1 MKKHT
6 YTHAL
11 LGALLFSTTLTACGD
26 DGGETDSSTGNATT
40 TMPATTT
47 NPTTTDATTSTD
59 PTADPTTSTDPTV
72 DPTTSTDPTDPT
84 TSTNPTTDPTTTTD
98 GTTGD
103 NGFVFPDD
111 PFDAYKQIDRHGAV
125 EAGTAGIA
133 AAGGLGFSPGQADMI
148 KIRDA
153 YNASNPVEDA
163 DAMWLPE
170 IAKSIMFFHAAL
182 DDDLIALKLTPA
194 TFDETVA
201 QAGPVIL
208 PDTIKYDPTKPTAY
222 PNGRKL
228 EDPVVDITLA
238 AVLLSLAKHPLDT
251 FVKLPLNPPKNDV
264 AFVAE
269 WPYLAPPHPAK

>member
-11 LGALLFSTTLTACGD
+11 LGALLFSTLTACGD
-26 DGGETDSSTGNATT
+26 DGGATDGSTGNATT

-47 NPTTTDATTSTD
+47 DPTTTNPSTD
-59 PTADPTTSTDPTV
+59 PTTTTNPSTDPT
-72 DPTTSTDPTDPT
+72 TTTNPSTDPTT
-84 TSTNPTTDPTTTTD
+84 TTDPTTDPTTTTD
-98 GTTGD
+98 GTTGED
-103 NGFVFPDD
+103 PGFIFPDD
-111 PFDAYKQIDRHGAV
+111 PFDAYTQIDRHGAV

-153 YNASNPVEDA
+153 YNASNPEEDA
-163 DAMWLPE
+163 AEMWLGE
-170 IAKSIMFFHAAL
+170 IAKSITFFHDAL
-182 DDDLIALKLTPA
+182 DDDIMGFKLTPA
-194 TFDETVA
+194 TFAESVA

-222 PNGRKL
+222 PNGRTL

>member
-11 LGALLFSTTLTACGD
+11 LGALLFSTLTACGD
-26 DGGETDSSTGNATT
+26 DGGATDGSTGNATT
-40 TMPATTT
+40 TMPSTDPTTTT
-47 NPTTTDATTSTD
+47 NPSTD
-59 PTADPTTSTDPTV
+59 PTTTTNPSTDPT
-72 DPTTSTDPTDPT
+72 TTTNPSTDPTT
-84 TSTNPTTDPTTTTD
+84 TTNPTTDPTTTTD
-98 GTTGD
+98 PTATDGTTGED
-103 NGFVFPDD
+103 PGFIFPDD
-111 PFDAYKQIDRHGAV
+111 PFDAYTQIDRHGAV

-153 YNASNPVEDA
+153 YNASNPEEDA
-163 DAMWLPE
+163 AEMWLGE
-170 IAKSIMFFHAAL
+170 IAKSITFFHDAL
-182 DDDLIALKLTPA
+182 DDDIMGFKLTPA
-194 TFDETVA
+194 TFAESVA

>member
-11 LGALLFSTTLTACGD
+11 LGALLSSTLAGCPGD
-26 DGGETDSSTGNATT
+26 DGETDGSTTNV
-40 TMPATTT
+40 TMTPATTT
-47 NPTTTDATTSTD
+47 DPTTTTNPSTD
-59 PTADPTTSTDPTV
+59 PTTTTNPSTDPT
-72 DPTTSTDPTDPT
+72 TT
-84 TSTNPTTDPTTTTD
+84 TNPTTDPTTTTD
-98 GTTGD
+98 PTATDGTTGED
-103 NGFVFPDD
+103 PGFVFPDD
-111 PFDAYKQIDRHGAV
+111 PFDAYTQIDRHGAV

-153 YNASNPVEDA
+153 YNASNPEEDA
-163 DAMWLPE
+163 DAKWLPE
-170 IAKSIMFFHAAL
+170 IAESIMFFHAAL
-182 DDDLIALKLTPA
+182 DDDLKALKLVPA
-194 TFDETVA
+194 TFDETVM

-208 PDTIKYDPTKPTAY
+208 PDTIKYDPTKPTSY

-238 AVLLSLAKHPLDT
+238 AVLLKLGPNQPLDLLAS
-251 FVKLPLNPPKNDV
+251 LPLNPPANDV
-264 AFVAE
+264 PFVAE